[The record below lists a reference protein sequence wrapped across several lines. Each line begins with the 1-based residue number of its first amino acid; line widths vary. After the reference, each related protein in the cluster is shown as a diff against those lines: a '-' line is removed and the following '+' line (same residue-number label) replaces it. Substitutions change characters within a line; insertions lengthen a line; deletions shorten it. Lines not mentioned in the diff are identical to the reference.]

1 MILSIIRLIRA
12 FTTKLRED
20 FISAFAAQTAFFII
34 LSVFP
39 FLMFLL
45 TMLNYLPI
53 SAEELLLLA
62 ENVFPDEIYYIIHNI
77 VVELVAK
84 ASGTLVSITVI
95 AALWS
100 ASKGTLT
107 LSRGLNAVYRQKE
120 TRNGILLR
128 IISALYTLVFAILLI
143 VTLVLLVFGNQI
155 YQLVIAKLP
164 ILGDL
169 VTILLSFRSLITM
182 AILTLFFLLL
192 YMVLPNR
199 KSHIFRELPGA
210 IITAGG
216 WLGFSFLFSFYID
229 HMGNFSY
236 TYGSL
241 AALAV
246 CMLWLYFCMYIL
258 FIGAEINMVLSHP
271 EVVRATHALLS
282 KKEKSDESS
291 LHK

>member
-1 MILSIIRLIRA
+1 MILSTIRLIRA
-12 FTTKLRED
+12 FTTKLQED
-20 FISAFAAQTAFFII
+20 FISAFAAQTAYFLI

-53 SAEELLLLA
+53 SAEELLSLA
-62 ENVFPDEIYYIIHNI
+62 ENVFPGEIYNIVHNI
-77 VVELVAK
+77 VIELVTK

-95 AALWS
+95 SAIWS

-107 LSRGLNAVYRQKE
+107 LSRGLNAVYQQKE

-128 IISALYTLVFAILLI
+128 IISALYTLAFAVLLI

-155 YQLVIAKLP
+155 YQIVIVKLP

-169 VTILLSFRSLITM
+169 VGLILSFRSLVTM

-192 YMVLPNR
+192 YIALPNR
-199 KSHIFRELPGA
+199 KSNIFRELPGA

-236 TYGSL
+236 TYGSV
-241 AALAV
+241 AALAI

-258 FIGAEINMVLSHP
+258 FIGAEVNMVLSHP

-282 KKEKSDESS
+282 KKEKSEENSN
-291 LHK
+291 

>member
-1 MILSIIRLIRA
+1 MILSTIRLIRA
-12 FTTKLRED
+12 FTTKLQED
-20 FISAFAAQTAFFII
+20 FISAFAAQTAYFLI

-53 SAEELLLLA
+53 SAEELLSLA
-62 ENVFPDEIYYIIHNI
+62 ENVFPGEIYNIVHNI
-77 VVELVAK
+77 VIELVTK

-95 AALWS
+95 SAIWS

-107 LSRGLNAVYRQKE
+107 LSKGLNAVYQQKE

-128 IISALYTLVFAILLI
+128 IISALYTLAFAVLLI

-155 YQLVIAKLP
+155 YQIVIVKLP

-169 VTILLSFRSLITM
+169 VGLILSFRSLVTM

-192 YMVLPNR
+192 YIALPNR
-199 KSHIFRELPGA
+199 KSNILRELPGA

-236 TYGSL
+236 TYGSV
-241 AALAV
+241 AALAI

-282 KKEKSDESS
+282 KKEKSEENSN
-291 LHK
+291 